1 MAALRLDQTRLDQ
14 TRADA
19 TGVTISTP
27 EAQAI
32 PRPGRYEIDISSSTV
47 TFRTR
52 HLFGLAPVRGRFA
65 IRAGMIDV
73 DEPLVRSSAFVQIDA
88 ASFRTGNGQRDDQVR
103 SERLLDTDRYPIITF
118 RSESVDGLALTGTLT
133 VRNVTMPV
141 TLSIEQTAAR
151 ARWFNVRASTRIDR
165 NEFGVTAYRGMAGRY
180 LDLTI
185 EARCVRT

>member
-1 MAALRLDQTRLDQ
+1 MAALRLDQTMANQ
-14 TRADA
+14 TR
-19 TGVTISTP
+19 TGAAGVAISTP

-32 PRPGRYEIDISSSTV
+32 PRPGRYEIDISSSAV

-52 HLFGLAPVRGRFA
+52 HLFGLAPVRGSFA
-65 IRAGMIDV
+65 IRAGTIDV
-73 DEPLVRSSAFVQIDA
+73 GEPLAHSSAFVRIDA

-103 SERLLDTDRYPIITF
+103 SERLLDTERYPLITF

-141 TLSIEQTAAR
+141 TLSMEQTAAR
-151 ARWFNVRASTRIDR
+151 ARWFNARASVRIDR
-165 NEFGVTAYRGMAGRY
+165 TEFGVTAYRGMAGRY
-180 LDLTI
+180 LDITI

>member
-1 MAALRLDQTRLDQ
+1 MAALSPDQ
-14 TRADA
+14 TRAGA
-19 TGVTISTP
+19 PGVAISTP

-65 IRAGMIDV
+65 IRAGTIDV
-73 DEPLVRSSAFVQIDA
+73 GEPLARSSAFVQIDA
-88 ASFRTGNGQRDDQVR
+88 ASFRTGNEQRDDQVR
-103 SERLLDTDRYPIITF
+103 SERLLDTERYPVITF

-141 TLSIEQTAAR
+141 TLSIERTAAR
-151 ARWFNVRASTRIDR
+151 ARWFDARASVRIDR
-165 NEFGVTAYRGMAGRY
+165 TEFGVTAYRGMAGRY
-180 LDLTI
+180 LDMTI
-185 EARCVRT
+185 EVRCVRT

>member
-14 TRADA
+14 TRAGA
-19 TGVTISTP
+19 AGVAISTP

-65 IRAGMIDV
+65 IRAGTVDV
-73 DEPLVRSSAFVQIDA
+73 DEPLARSSAFVQIDA

-103 SERLLDTDRYPIITF
+103 SERLLDTDRYPVITF
-118 RSESVDGLALTGTLT
+118 RSESMDGLALSGTLT

-141 TLSIEQTAAR
+141 SLSIEQTAAR
-151 ARWFNVRASTRIDR
+151 AGWFNVRAGTRIDR

-180 LDLTI
+180 LDITI

>member
-14 TRADA
+14 TRAGA
-19 TGVTISTP
+19 AGVAISTP

-65 IRAGMIDV
+65 IRAGTVDV
-73 DEPLVRSSAFVQIDA
+73 DEPLARSSAFVQIDA

-103 SERLLDTDRYPIITF
+103 SERLLDTDRYPVITF
-118 RSESVDGLALTGTLT
+118 RSESMDGLALTGTLT

-141 TLSIEQTAAR
+141 SLSIEQTAAR
-151 ARWFNVRASTRIDR
+151 ARWFNVRAGTRIDR

-180 LDLTI
+180 LDITI

>member
-14 TRADA
+14 TRAGA
-19 TGVTISTP
+19 TGVAISTP

-65 IRAGMIDV
+65 IRAGTIDV

>member
-19 TGVTISTP
+19 ADVAISTP

-65 IRAGMIDV
+65 IRAGTIDI
-73 DEPLVRSSAFVQIDA
+73 DEPLARSSAFVQIDA

-133 VRNVTMPV
+133 VRNVSMPV
-141 TLSIEQTAAR
+141 TLSMEQTAAR
-151 ARWFNVRASTRIDR
+151 ARWFNARASVRIDR
-165 NEFGVTAYRGMAGRY
+165 TEFGVTAYRGMAGRY
-180 LDLTI
+180 LDMTI
-185 EARCVRT
+185 EVRCVRT